1 MSRGRQT
8 FGPSEFRK
16 DIWGHLGP
24 KFTLASFAESLI
36 TSEIYGQSRRKKEML
51 HRADLQP
58 HPVFF
63 FLFFSNNIRDDI
75 PWQNLGMTAGRL
87 GNSVEVLY
95 FGVWSILYLQRS
107 GRKEPGKRAGEMVRE

>member
-1 MSRGRQT
+1 MVKVEG
-8 FGPSEFRK
+8 K
-16 DIWGHLGP
+16 
-24 KFTLASFAESLI
+24 KKCFTEQIYNLI
-36 TSEIYGQSRRKKEML
+36 L
-51 HRADLQP
+51 F
-58 HPVFF
+58 FF